1 VDTGE
6 IDQNEGTLFRNP
18 HWLRG
23 LDAEPIEY
31 LPDEIEPVVAV
42 PYDVRQYRTVPDK
55 IRWEIIDA
63 PKPRGFHSYVR
74 LFTHQLGWYRVVRRL
89 IRQHRPDLL
98 HLNTAFMGCFGGA
111 MAAQRAGVPVVAHA
125 RGFVYWS
132 RLARK
137 VVRFFDYHIAVSR
150 AVAENLLSRGVSPE
164 RCKVI
169 YNPIVPPCE
178 LPGKRV
184 LGDVPRLG
192 MLGMLQEWKGQHVF
206 VEALSLLKRRGM
218 VFHASIAGTEPFGAR
233 GYEQRLR
240 QMVRDFGLEEM
251 VSFVGFVS
259 KPYDYLTQLDV
270 AVHASIEPEPLGRVV
285 VEAMLVGTAVVA
297 TNGGG
302 IPELVE
308 HEKTGLLVPM
318 GNPNAMAHAIGRLL
332 QDEELRQRL
341 AQAAQQRAREM
352 FDPAKHAREVM
363 GVYVK
368 LLKGKKYGTTWLS

>member
-1 VDTGE
+1 MKVLYLETPTGYGGSMQSLLE
-6 IDQNEGTLFRNP
+6 L
-18 HWLRG
+18 
-23 LDAEPIEY
+23 IEY

-55 IRWEIIDA
+55 VRWEIIGA
-63 PKPRGFHSYVR
+63 PKPKGFHGYVR
-74 LFTHQLGWYRVVRRL
+74 LLTHQLGWYRVVRRL

-125 RGFVYWS
+125 RVFVYS
-132 RLARK
+132 RRLAKR
-137 VVRFFDYHIAVSR
+137 VVRYFDYHIAISR
-150 AVAENLLSRGVSPE
+150 AVAENLLYHSVAPE
-164 RCKVI
+164 RCEVI
-169 YNPIVPPCE
+169 YDPIVPPCE

-184 LGDVPRLG
+184 LGDVPMLG
-192 MLGMLQEWKGQHVF
+192 MIGMLQEWKGQHVF
-206 VEALSLLKRRGM
+206 VKALSLLKQRGLN
-218 VFHASIAGTEPFGAR
+218 FHASIAGTEPFGAR

-240 QMVRDFGLEEM
+240 QMVRDFGLDDT

-259 KPYDYLTQLDV
+259 KPYDYLAQLDV

-302 IPELVE
+302 IPEFVE
-308 HEKTGLLVPM
+308 HEQTGLLVPM

-363 GVYVK
+363 RVYQK
-368 LLKGKKYGTTWLS
+368 LLGNVA

>member
-1 VDTGE
+1 MLETTMRVLYVETPSGYGGSMQSLLE
-6 IDQNEGTLFRNP
+6 L
-18 HWLRG
+18 
-23 LDAEPIEY
+23 IEY
-31 LPDEIEPVVAV
+31 LPEEVAPVVAV
-42 PYDVRQYRTVPDK
+42 PYDVRQYRTVPEK
-55 IRWEIIDA
+55 IRWEIIVA
-63 PKPRGFHSYVR
+63 PQPRGFHGYIR

-125 RGFVYWS
+125 RGFVYS
-132 RLARK
+132 RRLAKR
-137 VVRFFDYHIAVSR
+137 VVRYFDYHIAISR
-150 AVAENLLSRGVSPE
+150 AVAENLLYHGVSPE
-164 RCKVI
+164 RCEVI

-192 MLGMLQEWKGQHVF
+192 MLAMLQEWKGQHVF
-206 VEALSLLKRRGM
+206 VEAVSLLKRRGM

-240 QMVRDFGLEEM
+240 QMVRDFGLDDT

-259 KPYDYLTQLDV
+259 KPHDYLAQLDV

-297 TNGGG
+297 TDGGG
-302 IPELVE
+302 IPEFVE

-318 GNPNAMAHAIGRLL
+318 GDANAMAHAIGRLL

-341 AQAAQQRAREM
+341 AQAAQPRAREM
-352 FDPAKHAREVM
+352 FDPAKHAREVQR
-363 GVYVK
+363 VYHSVMPR
-368 LLKGKKYGTTWLS
+368 

>member
-1 VDTGE
+1 
-6 IDQNEGTLFRNP
+6 
-18 HWLRG
+18 
-23 LDAEPIEY
+23 
-31 LPDEIEPVVAV
+31 
-42 PYDVRQYRTVPDK
+42 
-55 IRWEIIDA
+55 
-63 PKPRGFHSYVR
+63 
-74 LFTHQLGWYRVVRRL
+74 
-89 IRQHRPDLL
+89 
-98 HLNTAFMGCFGGA
+98 MGCFGGA
-111 MAAQRAGVPVVAHA
+111 MAAQRAGVLVVAHA

-318 GNPNAMAHAIGRLL
+318 GDSHAMAQAIGRLL
-332 QDEELRQRL
+332 QDNELRQRL
-341 AQAAQQRAREM
+341 VQAAQPRAREM
-352 FDPAKHAREVM
+352 FDPAKHVREVM

>member
-1 VDTGE
+1 LVTLLEWTMRVLYLETPTGYGGSMQSLLE
-6 IDQNEGTLFRNP
+6 L
-18 HWLRG
+18 
-23 LDAEPIEY
+23 IEY
-31 LPDEIEPVVAV
+31 LPDEIQPVVAV

-63 PKPRGFHSYVR
+63 PKPRGFHGYVR
-74 LFTHQLGWYRVVRRL
+74 LFTHQLGWYRVVRQL
-89 IRQHRPDLL
+89 MRQHRPDLL

-125 RGFVYWS
+125 RGFVYRS

-137 VVRFFDYHIAVSR
+137 VARFFDYHIAISR
-150 AVAENLLSRGVSPE
+150 AVAENLLYHGVAPE
-164 RCKVI
+164 RCEVI
-169 YNPIVPPCE
+169 YGPIVPPRE
-178 LPGKRV
+178 LAGKRV
-184 LGDVPRLG
+184 VGDVSRLG

-206 VEALSLLKRRGM
+206 VEALNVLKQRGM
-218 VFHASIAGTEPFGAR
+218 AFHASIAGTEPFGAR

-240 QMVRDFGLEEM
+240 QMVRDFSLEEM

-302 IPELVE
+302 IPEFVE
-308 HEKTGLLVPM
+308 HEQTGLLVPM
-318 GNPNAMAHAIGRLL
+318 GDAVGMAQAIGRLL
-332 QDEELRQRL
+332 KDGELRRRL
-341 AQAAQQRAREM
+341 ATAAQQRAREM
-352 FDPAKHAREVM
+352 FNPAKHAWEVAR
-363 GVYVK
+363 VYRKIV
-368 LLKGKKYGTTWLS
+368 SNVERF